1 MQRILYLCHNF
12 KSQKKYIA
20 MNISYNWLKKY
31 INLELPAE
39 KVSETLTSIGL
50 EVDSVEEVE
59 GIKGGLK
66 GLVVGHVLTCEMHPN
81 SDHLHIC
88 TVDLGTGE
96 PQQIVCGA
104 ANVAAGQK
112 VIVATIGT
120 VLYNGEESFTIKPS
134 KLRGVPS
141 NGMICAEDEIGVGS
155 DHNGIIVLPEDTP
168 VGMTAKEYYK
178 LESDTQI
185 VVDITP
191 NRADAASHW
200 GVARDLY
207 AALSLKDNT
216 LKLTKPSVD
225 AFKVDDHSFEMKV
238 TVENPSSCP
247 RYSGVTVNNVTV
259 KESPEWLKKALQS
272 IGLTPI
278 NNIVDVTN
286 YILFA
291 VGQPLHAFDG
301 DKIKGNEIKIGNVA
315 AGTKFVTLDGK
326 ERTLHQDDLLIK
338 NGDNEP
344 MCLAGVFGGLD
355 SGVSDST
362 KRVFIESAWF
372 NPVTI
377 RKTARRQQISTDA
390 SFRYERGTDPNNTVY
405 ALKYAAMLIKEVAGG
420 TISSDIIDIYPTPQ
434 PHFEVTFSKKRAT
447 NLIGKEL
454 GDELIKK
461 ILTNLEIEIVSE
473 NDDELQLRIPPY
485 RVDVT
490 READVI
496 EDILRIY
503 GYNNVEVPEEV
514 KSTIVYEQKPNR
526 TKLINTISNQLNAA
540 GYQEIMCNTLTKG
553 SYYDNLE
560 SFKRENCVELLNP
573 LSSDLNVLRQTLIFS
588 ALEVAQHNRNRKTPD
603 LKIFEIGNC
612 QSFKTGD
619 KSDLNNYKEEQRLSL
634 LITGLRAE
642 ANWTT
647 KAEPVTFFDLK
658 TTINNIIDRL
668 GVNKSNIEEL
678 ELKSDLFSEGITLQ
692 MDKSKTLANYGL
704 VDSKILKQFDINVP
718 VYYAEINLQLLFDKS
733 AKQNKVLF
741 QELPKFPEVKRDLA
755 LLIDKNVTFSQIKA
769 IAQKTE
775 KKLLKRISLFDVY
788 EGKNMAEGKKSYAVS
803 FYLQDETKTL
813 EDKQIE
819 KIMEQLIANYKK
831 ELNAELR

>member
-1 MQRILYLCHNF
+1 
-12 KSQKKYIA
+12 

-59 GIKGGLK
+59 GIRGGLK
-66 GLVVGHVLTCEMHPN
+66 GLVVGHVLTCEEHPN
-81 SDHLHIC
+81 SDHLHVC
-88 TVDLGTGE
+88 SVDLGTGE

-104 ANVAAGQK
+104 PNVAAGQK

-120 VLYNGEESFTIKPS
+120 VLYDGDQTFTIKPS

-141 NGMICAEDEIGVGS
+141 NGMICAEDEIGVGN
-155 DHNGIIVLPEDTP
+155 DHNGIIVLPADTP
-168 VGMTAKEYYK
+168 VGMQAKDYYH
-178 LESDTQI
+178 LESDTMI

-200 GVARDLY
+200 GVARDLF
-207 AALSLKDNT
+207 ASLSLKDNT
-216 LKLTKPSVD
+216 LRLTKPSVD
-225 AFKVDDHSFEMKV
+225 GFKVDDHSFEVKV
-238 TVENPSSCP
+238 SVENPDSCP
-247 RYSGVTVNNVTV
+247 RYSAVTINNVTI
-259 KESPEWLKKALQS
+259 KESPDWLKKALQS

-278 NNIVDVTN
+278 NNVVDVTN

-291 VGQPLHAFDG
+291 LGQPLHAFDG
-301 DKIKGNEIKIGNVA
+301 DKIKGNHVIVKNVP

-326 ERTLHQDDLLIK
+326 ERSLHQDDLLIC
-338 NGDNEP
+338 NEQEP
-344 MCLAGVFGGLD
+344 MCLAGVFGGLE
-355 SGVSDST
+355 SGVSQTTT
-362 KRVFIESAWF
+362 KVFLESAWF

-377 RKTARRQQISTDA
+377 RKTARRQQLSTDA

-420 TISSDIIDIYPTPQ
+420 TISSDIIDIYPEPKQ
-434 PHFEVTFSKKRAT
+434 HFEVTFNKRRAT
-447 NLIGKEL
+447 SLIGKEI
-454 GDELIKK
+454 GDELIKQ
-461 ILTNLEIEIVSE
+461 ILTNLEIEIVSDNGE
-473 NDDELQLRIPPY
+473 EMQLRVPPY

-526 TKLINTISNQLNAA
+526 TKLINAVSAQLNAA

-553 SYYDNLE
+553 AYYDGLE

-573 LSSDLNVLRQTLIFS
+573 LSSDLNVLRQTLVFS
-588 ALEVAQHNRNRKTPD
+588 ALEVAQHNRNRRTTD
-603 LKIFEIGNC
+603 LKLFEIGNC
-612 QSFKTGD
+612 QSFKVGD

-634 LITGLRAE
+634 LITGNRAE
-642 ANWTT
+642 ANWNTP
-647 KAEPVTFFDLK
+647 AEPVTFFDLK
-658 TTINNIIDRL
+658 TTVNNIISRL
-668 GVNKSNIEEL
+668 GVNFSNIEEL
-678 ELKSDLFSEGITLQ
+678 DLHNDIFSEGLTLQ
-692 MDKSKTLANYGL
+692 MDKSKTLANYGMI
-704 VDSKILKQFDINVP
+704 DSKLLKQFDINVP

-733 AKQNKVLF
+733 AKQNKILF
-741 QELPKFPEVKRDLA
+741 TELPKFPEVKRDLA
-755 LLIDKNVTFSQIKA
+755 LLVDKNVTFAQIKQ
-769 IAQKTE
+769 IAQRTE

-788 EGKNMAEGKKSYAVS
+788 EGKNVAALGKKSYAVS

-819 KIMEQLIANYKK
+819 KIMTQLVANFKK
-831 ELNAELR
+831 ELGAELR

>member
-1 MQRILYLCHNF
+1 
-12 KSQKKYIA
+12 

-50 EVDSVEEVE
+50 EVDSVEEIE
-59 GIKGGLK
+59 GIRGGLK

-120 VLYNGEESFTIKPS
+120 ILYDGDQQFTIKPS

-141 NGMICAEDEIGVGS
+141 NGMICAEDEIGVGT
-155 DHNGIIVLPEDTP
+155 DHSGIIVLPPDTP
-168 VGMTAKEYYK
+168 VGLTAKEYYH
-178 LESDTQI
+178 LESDTMI

-191 NRADAASHW
+191 NRSDAASHY

-207 AALSLKDNT
+207 ATLSLTDNT

-225 AFKVDDHSFEMKV
+225 NFKVDDHSFEVKV
-238 TVENPSSCP
+238 TVENQNACP
-247 RYSGVTVNNVTV
+247 RYSAVTINNVTI

-278 NNIVDVTN
+278 NNVVDVTN
-286 YILFA
+286 YVLFA
-291 VGQPLHAFDG
+291 LGQPLHAFDG
-301 DKIKGNEIKIGNVA
+301 EKIKGNHVIVKNVA
-315 AGTKFVTLDGK
+315 AGTKFTTLDGK
-326 ERTLHQDDLLIK
+326 ERTLHPDDLLIC
-338 NGDNEP
+338 NEEEP

-355 SGVSDST
+355 SGVSNTTT
-362 KRVFIESAWF
+362 KVFLESAWF
-372 NPVTI
+372 NPVSI
-377 RKTARRQQISTDA
+377 RKTARRQQLSTDA

-420 TISSDIIDIYPTPQ
+420 TISSEITDIYPTPQ
-434 PHFEVTFSKKRAT
+434 PHFEVTLNKKRAIK
-447 NLIGKEL
+447 LIGKEI
-454 GDELIKK
+454 DEETIRH
-461 ILTNLEIEIVSE
+461 ILRNLEIEIASE
-473 NDDELQLRIPPY
+473 NSEEMQLRIPPY

-490 READVI
+490 READVV

-503 GYNNVEVPEEV
+503 GYNNIEVPEDV
-514 KSTIVYEQKPNR
+514 KSTIVYEQKPNN
-526 TKLINTISNQLNAA
+526 TKLINTIATQLNAA

-553 SYYDNLE
+553 SYYDNLQT
-560 SFKRENCVELLNP
+560 FKRENCVELLNP
-573 LSSDLNVLRQTLIFS
+573 LSSDLNVLRQTLLFS
-588 ALEVAQHNRNRKTPD
+588 ALEVAQHNRNRRQPD
-603 LKIFEIGNC
+603 LKLFEVGNC
-612 QSFKTGD
+612 QSIWGND
-619 KSDLNNYKEEQRLSL
+619 KSDLNNYKEELRLSL
-634 LITGLRAE
+634 LLTGLKAE
-642 ANWTT
+642 ANWNTP
-647 KAEPVTFFDLK
+647 AQQVSFFDLK
-658 TTINNIIDRL
+658 TTINNIISRL
-668 GVNKSNIEEL
+668 GINPTNIDEVELSNEL
-678 ELKSDLFSEGITLQ
+678 YCEGITLM
-692 MDKSKTLANYGL
+692 MDKSKTLAHYGL
-704 VDSKILKQFDINVP
+704 IDKKILKQFDIDAP
-718 VYYAEINLQLLFDKS
+718 VYYAEINLPLLFAKS

-741 QELPKFPEVKRDLA
+741 TELPKFPEVKRDLA
-755 LLIDKNVTFSQIKA
+755 LMIDKNVTFAQIKN

-788 EGKNMAEGKKSYAVS
+788 EGKNLPEGKKSYAVS

-813 EDKQIE
+813 QDKQIE
-819 KIMEQLIANYKK
+819 KIMEQLISNFKR
-831 ELNAELR
+831 ELGAELR

>member
-1 MQRILYLCHNF
+1 
-12 KSQKKYIA
+12 

-59 GIKGGLK
+59 GIRGGLK
-66 GLVVGHVLTCEMHPN
+66 GLVVGHVLTCEAHPN

-120 VLYNGEESFTIKPS
+120 ILYDGDQTFTIKPS

-141 NGMICAEDEIGVGS
+141 NGMICAEDEIGVGN
-155 DHNGIIVLPEDTP
+155 DHSGIIVLPPDTP
-168 VGMTAKEYYK
+168 VGMTAKEYYH
-178 LESDTQI
+178 LENDTVI

-191 NRADAASHW
+191 NRSDAASHY

-207 AALSLKDNT
+207 ATLSLTDNT

-225 AFKVDDHSFEMKV
+225 NFKVDDHSFEVNV
-238 TVENPSSCP
+238 TVENATACP
-247 RYSGVTVNNVTV
+247 RYSAVTINNVTI
-259 KESPEWLKKALQS
+259 KESPDWLKKALQS

-286 YILFA
+286 YVLFA
-291 VGQPLHAFDG
+291 LGQPLHAFDG
-301 DKIKGNEIKIGNVA
+301 DKIKGNHVIVKNVA

-326 ERTLHQDDLLIK
+326 ERTLHQDDLLIC
-338 NGDNEP
+338 NEQEP

-355 SGVSDST
+355 SGVSAT
-362 KRVFIESAWF
+362 TNKVFLESAWF
-372 NPVTI
+372 NPVSI
-377 RKTARRQQISTDA
+377 RKTARRQQLSTDA

-420 TISSDIIDIYPTPQ
+420 TISSEIIDIYPTPQ
-434 PHFEVTFSKKRAT
+434 PHFEVTLSKKRTAS
-447 NLIGKEL
+447 LIGKEIA
-454 GDELIKK
+454 DETIKK
-461 ILTNLEIEIVSE
+461 ILTNLEIDIVAD
-473 NDDELQLRIPPY
+473 NGDEMQLRIPPY

-490 READVI
+490 READVV

-503 GYNNVEVPEEV
+503 GYNNVEVPEDV

-526 TKLINTISNQLNAA
+526 TKLINTIAAQLNAA

-553 SYYDNLE
+553 GYYDNLE

-573 LSSDLNVLRQTLIFS
+573 LSSDLNVLRQTLLFS
-588 ALEVAQHNRNRKTPD
+588 ALEVVQHNRNRRQPD
-603 LKIFEIGNC
+603 LKLFEIGNC
-612 QSFKTGD
+612 QSFNGSD
-619 KSDLNNYKEEQRLSL
+619 KSDLNNYNEELRLSIV
-634 LITGLRAE
+634 ITGLRAE
-642 ANWTT
+642 ANWNTP
-647 KAEPVTFFDLK
+647 AQPVSFFDLK
-658 TTINNIIDRL
+658 TTVNNIIARL
-668 GVNKSNIEEL
+668 GVSTNNIDEVEL
-678 ELKSDLFSEGITLQ
+678 RNDIFSEGLTLQ
-692 MDKSKTLANYGL
+692 MDKSKTLANYGM
-704 VDSKILKQFDINVP
+704 VSSKLLKQFDIDAP
-718 VYYAEINLQLLFDKS
+718 VYYAEINLPLLFAKS

-741 QELPKFPEVKRDLA
+741 TELPKFPEVKRDLA
-755 LLIDKNVTFSQIKA
+755 LLIDKSVTFAQIKA

-788 EGKNMAEGKKSYAVS
+788 EGKNMTEGKKSYAVS

-813 EDKQIE
+813 QDKQIE
-819 KIMEQLIANYKK
+819 KIMEQLIANFKR
-831 ELNAELR
+831 ELGAELR

>member
-1 MQRILYLCHNF
+1 
-12 KSQKKYIA
+12 

-50 EVDSVEEVE
+50 EVDSVEEME

-81 SDHLHIC
+81 SDHLHVC
-88 TVDLGTGE
+88 TVDLGNGE

-104 ANVAAGQK
+104 PNVAAGQK

-120 VLYNGEESFTIKPS
+120 VLYDGDKEFVIKPS

-141 NGMICAEDEIGVGS
+141 NGMICAEDEIGVGN

-168 VGMTAKEYYK
+168 VGMEAKDYYK
-178 LESDTQI
+178 LESDTMI

-216 LKLTKPSVD
+216 LKLSKPSVD
-225 AFKVDDHSFEMKV
+225 GFKVDDHSFEVKV
-238 TVENPSSCP
+238 KVENEEACP
-247 RYSGVTVNNVTV
+247 RYSAVTINNVTI
-259 KESPEWLKKALQS
+259 KESPDWLKKALQS

-278 NNIVDVTN
+278 NNVVDVTN

-291 VGQPLHAFDG
+291 FGQPLHAFDG
-301 DKIKGNEIKIGNVA
+301 DKIKGGQVIVKNVA

-326 ERTLHQDDLLIK
+326 ERSLHQDDLLIC
-338 NGDNEP
+338 NAEEP

-355 SGVSDST
+355 SGVSAST
-362 KRVFIESAWF
+362 KRVFLESAWF

-377 RKTARRQQISTDA
+377 RKTARRQQLSTDA
-390 SFRYERGTDPNNTVY
+390 SFRYERGTDPNNTIF

-420 TISSDIIDIYPTPQ
+420 TISSDIIDLYPTVKQ
-434 PHFEVTFSKKRAT
+434 HFEVTFNKKRAAS
-447 NLIGKEL
+447 LIGKEL
-454 GDELIKK
+454 GDDIVKK
-461 ILTNLEIEIVSE
+461 ILNNLEIEIVSDNGE
-473 NDDELQLRIPPY
+473 EMQLRVPPY

-490 READVI
+490 READVV

-503 GYNNVEVPEEV
+503 GYNNIEVPEEV

-526 TKLINTISNQLNAA
+526 TKLINTISAQLNAS

-553 SYYDNLE
+553 AYYDGLE
-560 SFKRENCVELLNP
+560 TFKRENCVELLNP

-588 ALEVAQHNRNRKTPD
+588 ALEVAQHNRNRRTPD
-603 LKIFEIGNC
+603 LKLFEIGNC
-612 QSFKTGD
+612 QSFKGGE

-642 ANWTT
+642 ANWNTP
-647 KAEPVTFFDLK
+647 AEQVTFYDLK
-658 TTINNIIDRL
+658 TTINNIISRL
-668 GVNKSNIEEL
+668 GVNFSNIEEL
-678 ELKSDLFSEGITLQ
+678 ELKNEIFSEGLTLQ

-704 VDSKILKQFDINVP
+704 VDAKLLKQFDIDVP
-718 VYYAEINLQLLFDKS
+718 VYYAEINLPLLFEKS

-741 QELPKFPEVKRDLA
+741 TELPKFPEVKRDLA
-755 LLIDKNVTFSQIKA
+755 LLIDKSVTFNQIKA
-769 IAQKTE
+769 VAQKTE

-788 EGKNMAEGKKSYAVS
+788 EGKNMAAGKKSYAVS

-813 EDKQIE
+813 QDKQIE
-819 KIMEQLIANYKK
+819 KIMEQLVNNFKK
-831 ELNAELR
+831 ELGAELR

>member
-1 MQRILYLCHNF
+1 
-12 KSQKKYIA
+12 

-59 GIKGGLK
+59 GIRGGLK
-66 GLVVGHVLTCEMHPN
+66 GLVVGHVLTCEAHPN

-120 VLYNGEESFTIKPS
+120 ILYDGDQTFTIKPS

-141 NGMICAEDEIGVGS
+141 NGMICAEDEIGVGN
-155 DHNGIIVLPEDTP
+155 DHSGIIVLPPDTP
-168 VGMTAKEYYK
+168 VGMTAKEYYH
-178 LESDTQI
+178 LENDTVI

-191 NRADAASHW
+191 NRSDAASHY

-207 AALSLKDNT
+207 ATLSLTDNT

-225 AFKVDDHSFEMKV
+225 NFKVDDHSFEVNV
-238 TVENPSSCP
+238 TVENATACP
-247 RYSGVTVNNVTV
+247 RYSAVTINNVTI
-259 KESPEWLKKALQS
+259 KESPDWLKKALQS

-286 YILFA
+286 YVLFA
-291 VGQPLHAFDG
+291 LGQPLHAFDG
-301 DKIKGNEIKIGNVA
+301 DKIKGNHVIVKNVA

-326 ERTLHQDDLLIK
+326 ERTLHQDDLLIC
-338 NGDNEP
+338 NEQEP

-355 SGVSDST
+355 SGVSAT
-362 KRVFIESAWF
+362 TNKVFLESAWF
-372 NPVTI
+372 NPVSI
-377 RKTARRQQISTDA
+377 RKTARRQQLSTDA

-420 TISSDIIDIYPTPQ
+420 TISSEIIDIYPTPQ
-434 PHFEVTFSKKRAT
+434 PHFEVTLSKKRTAS
-447 NLIGKEL
+447 LIGKEIA
-454 GDELIKK
+454 DETIKK
-461 ILTNLEIEIVSE
+461 ILTNLEIDIVAD
-473 NDDELQLRIPPY
+473 NGDEMQLRIPPY

-490 READVI
+490 READVV

-503 GYNNVEVPEEV
+503 GYNNVEVPEDV

-526 TKLINTISNQLNAA
+526 TKLINTIAAQLNAA

-553 SYYDNLE
+553 GYYDNLE

-573 LSSDLNVLRQTLIFS
+573 LSSDLNVLRQTLLFS
-588 ALEVAQHNRNRKTPD
+588 ALEVVQHNRNRRQPD
-603 LKIFEIGNC
+603 LKLFEIGNC
-612 QSFKTGD
+612 QSFNGSD
-619 KSDLNNYKEEQRLSL
+619 KSDLNNYNEELRLSIV
-634 LITGLRAE
+634 ITGLRAE
-642 ANWTT
+642 ANWNTP
-647 KAEPVTFFDLK
+647 AQPVSFFDLK
-658 TTINNIIDRL
+658 TTVNNIIARL
-668 GVNKSNIEEL
+668 GVSTNNIDEVEL
-678 ELKSDLFSEGITLQ
+678 RNDIFSEGLTLQ
-692 MDKSKTLANYGL
+692 MDKSKTLANYGM
-704 VDSKILKQFDINVP
+704 VSSKLLKQFDIDAP
-718 VYYAEINLQLLFDKS
+718 VYYAEINLPLLFAKS

-741 QELPKFPEVKRDLA
+741 TELPKFPEVKRDLA
-755 LLIDKNVTFSQIKA
+755 LLIDKSVTFAQIKA

-813 EDKQIE
+813 QDKQIE
-819 KIMEQLIANYKK
+819 KIMEQLIANFKR
-831 ELNAELR
+831 ELGAELR

>member
-1 MQRILYLCHNF
+1 
-12 KSQKKYIA
+12 

-50 EVDSVEEVE
+50 EVDSVEEIE
-59 GIKGGLK
+59 GIRGGLK

-120 VLYNGEESFTIKPS
+120 ILYDGDQQFTIKPS

-141 NGMICAEDEIGVGS
+141 NGMICAEDEIGVGT
-155 DHNGIIVLPEDTP
+155 DHSGIIVLPPDTP
-168 VGMTAKEYYK
+168 VGLTAKEYYH
-178 LESDTQI
+178 LESDTMI

-191 NRADAASHW
+191 NRSDAASHY

-207 AALSLKDNT
+207 ATLSLTDNT

-225 AFKVDDHSFEMKV
+225 NFKVDDHSFEVKV
-238 TVENPSSCP
+238 TVENQNACP
-247 RYSGVTVNNVTV
+247 RYSAVTINNVTI

-278 NNIVDVTN
+278 NNVVDVTN
-286 YILFA
+286 YVLFA
-291 VGQPLHAFDG
+291 LGQPLHAFDG
-301 DKIKGNEIKIGNVA
+301 EKIKGNHVIVKNVA
-315 AGTKFVTLDGK
+315 AGTKFTTLDGK
-326 ERTLHQDDLLIK
+326 ERTLHPDDLLIC
-338 NGDNEP
+338 NEEEP

-355 SGVSDST
+355 SGVSNTTT
-362 KRVFIESAWF
+362 KVFLESAWF
-372 NPVTI
+372 NPVSI
-377 RKTARRQQISTDA
+377 RKTARRQQLSTDV

-420 TISSDIIDIYPTPQ
+420 TISSEITDIYPTPQ
-434 PHFEVTFSKKRAT
+434 PHFEVTLNKKRAIK
-447 NLIGKEL
+447 LIGKEI
-454 GDELIKK
+454 DEETIRH
-461 ILTNLEIEIVSE
+461 ILRNLEIEIASE
-473 NDDELQLRIPPY
+473 NSEEMQLRIPPY

-490 READVI
+490 READVV

-503 GYNNVEVPEEV
+503 GYNNIEVPEDV
-514 KSTIVYEQKPNR
+514 KSTIVYEQKPNN
-526 TKLINTISNQLNAA
+526 TKLINTIATQLNAA

-553 SYYDNLE
+553 SYYDNLQT
-560 SFKRENCVELLNP
+560 FKRENCVELLNP
-573 LSSDLNVLRQTLIFS
+573 LSSDLNVLRQTLLFS
-588 ALEVAQHNRNRKTPD
+588 ALEVAQHNRNRRQPD
-603 LKIFEIGNC
+603 LKLFEVGNC
-612 QSFKTGD
+612 QSIWGND
-619 KSDLNNYKEEQRLSL
+619 KSDLNNYKEELRLSL
-634 LITGLRAE
+634 LLTGLKAE
-642 ANWTT
+642 ANWNTP
-647 KAEPVTFFDLK
+647 AQQVSFFDLK
-658 TTINNIIDRL
+658 TTINNIISRL
-668 GVNKSNIEEL
+668 GINPTNIDEVELSNEL
-678 ELKSDLFSEGITLQ
+678 YCEGITLM
-692 MDKSKTLANYGL
+692 MDKSKTLAHYGL
-704 VDSKILKQFDINVP
+704 IDKKILKQFDIDAP
-718 VYYAEINLQLLFDKS
+718 VYYAEINLPLLFAKS

-741 QELPKFPEVKRDLA
+741 TELPKFPEVKRDLA
-755 LLIDKNVTFSQIKA
+755 LMIDKNVTFAQIKN

-788 EGKNMAEGKKSYAVS
+788 EGKNLPEGKKSYAVS

-813 EDKQIE
+813 QDKQIE
-819 KIMEQLIANYKK
+819 KIMEQLISNFKR
-831 ELNAELR
+831 ELGAELR

>member
-1 MQRILYLCHNF
+1 
-12 KSQKKYIA
+12 

-50 EVDSVEEVE
+50 EVDSVEEME

-81 SDHLHIC
+81 SDHLHVC

-104 ANVAAGQK
+104 PNVAAGQK

-120 VLYNGEESFTIKPS
+120 VLYDGDQEFTIKPS

-141 NGMICAEDEIGVGS
+141 NGMICAEDEIGVGN

-178 LESDTQI
+178 LESDTMI

-191 NRADAASHW
+191 NRADAASHY

-207 AALSLKDNT
+207 ASLSLKDNT

-225 AFKVDDHSFEMKV
+225 NFKVDDHSFEVKV
-238 TVENPSSCP
+238 TVENEASCP
-247 RYSGVTVNNVTV
+247 RYSAVTINNVTI
-259 KESPEWLKKALQS
+259 KESPDWLKKALQS

-278 NNIVDVTN
+278 NNVVDVTN

-291 VGQPLHAFDG
+291 LGQPLHAFDG
-301 DKIKGNEIKIGNVA
+301 DKIKGNHVIVKNVA
-315 AGTKFVTLDGK
+315 AGTKFVTLDEK
-326 ERTLHQDDLLIK
+326 ERTLHQDDLLIC
-338 NGDNEP
+338 NEEEP
-344 MCLAGVFGGLD
+344 MCLAGVFGGLE
-355 SGVSDST
+355 SGVSAST
-362 KRVFIESAWF
+362 KKIFLESAWF

-377 RKTARRQQISTDA
+377 RKTARRQQLSTDA

-420 TISSDIIDIYPTPQ
+420 TISSEIVDIYPTPKQ
-434 PHFEVTFSKKRAT
+434 HFEVTFNKKRAT
-447 NLIGKEL
+447 SLIGKEIGNDL
-454 GDELIKK
+454 TKQ

-473 NDDELQLRIPPY
+473 NDEEMQLRIPPY

-490 READVI
+490 READVV

-514 KSTIVYEQKPNR
+514 KSTIVYEPKPNR
-526 TKLINTISNQLNAA
+526 TKLINTISAQLNAS

-553 SYYDNLE
+553 AYYDGLE
-560 SFKRENCVELLNP
+560 TFKRENCVELLNP

-588 ALEVAQHNRNRKTPD
+588 ALEVAQHNRNRRTPD
-603 LKIFEIGNC
+603 LKLFEIGNC
-612 QSFKTGD
+612 QSFKGED

-634 LITGLRAE
+634 LITGLRSE
-642 ANWTT
+642 ANWNTP
-647 KAEPVTFFDLK
+647 AEQVTFYDLK
-658 TTINNIIDRL
+658 TTINNLISRL
-668 GVNKSNIEEL
+668 GINTSNIEEF
-678 ELKSDLFSEGITLQ
+678 ELKNEIFSEGLTLQ

-704 VDSKILKQFDINVP
+704 VDSKLLKQFDIDVP
-718 VYYAEINLQLLFDKS
+718 VYYAEINLPLLFDKS

-741 QELPKFPEVKRDLA
+741 TELPKFPEVKRDLA
-755 LLIDKNVTFSQIKA
+755 LLIDKSVTFGQIKA

-788 EGKNMAEGKKSYAVS
+788 EGKNMPEGKKSYAVS

-813 EDKQIE
+813 QDKQIE
-819 KIMEQLIANYKK
+819 KIMEQLIGNFKK
-831 ELNAELR
+831 ELGAELR

>member
-1 MQRILYLCHNF
+1 
-12 KSQKKYIA
+12 

-59 GIKGGLK
+59 GIRGGLK
-66 GLVVGHVLTCEMHPN
+66 GLVVGHVLSCEMHPN
-81 SDHLHIC
+81 SDHLHVC
-88 TVDLGTGE
+88 QVDLGTGE

-120 VLYNGEESFTIKPS
+120 VLYDGDQTFTIKPS

-141 NGMICAEDEIGVGS
+141 NGMICAEDEIGVGN
-155 DHNGIIVLPEDTP
+155 DHSGIIELPADTP
-168 VGMTAKEYYK
+168 VGLAAKDYYG
-178 LESDTQI
+178 LESDTVI

-207 AALSLKDNT
+207 AALSLKDSN

-225 AFKVDDHSFEMKV
+225 NFKVDDHSFEIKV
-238 TVENPSSCP
+238 TVENADSCP
-247 RYSGVTVNNVTV
+247 RYSGVAINNVTI
-259 KESPEWLKKALQS
+259 KESPDWLKKALQS

-286 YILFA
+286 YVLFA
-291 VGQPLHAFDG
+291 LGQPLHAFDG
-301 DKIKGNEIKIGNVA
+301 DKIKDGEIRVGGVA

-326 ERTLHQDDLLIK
+326 ERTLHQDDVLIK
-338 NGDNEP
+338 NANNEP

-362 KRVFIESAWF
+362 KRIFLESAWF
-372 NPVTI
+372 NPVCI
-377 RKTARRQQISTDA
+377 RKTARRQQLSTDA

-420 TISSDIIDIYPTPQ
+420 TISSEIVDLYPNPKQ
-434 PHFEVTFSKKRAT
+434 HFEVTFNKRRAT
-447 NLIGKEL
+447 SLIGKEIP
-454 GDELIKK
+454 EETVKK
-461 ILTNLEIEIVSE
+461 ILTNLEIEIVADNGE
-473 NDDELQLRIPPY
+473 ELSLRVPPY

-490 READVI
+490 READVV

-526 TKLINTISNQLNAA
+526 TKLLNTIASQLNAA

-553 SYYDNLE
+553 SYYDNLQTY
-560 SFKRENCVELLNP
+560 KRENCVELLNP

-588 ALEVAQHNRNRKTPD
+588 ALEVAQHNRNHKNSD

-619 KSDLNNYKEEQRLSL
+619 KSDLNNYTETLRLSI

-642 ANWTT
+642 ANWNTP
-647 KAEPVTFFDLK
+647 AQPVTFFDLK
-658 TTINNIIDRL
+658 TTVNNLIARL
-668 GVNKSNIEEL
+668 GVNASNIEEL
-678 ELKSDLFSEGITLQ
+678 PLSNELFSEGLTLQ
-692 MDKSKTLANYGL
+692 MDKSKTLAEYGL
-704 VDSKILKQFDINVP
+704 VDSKLLKQFDIDVP
-718 VYYAEINLQLLFDKS
+718 VYYAEINLPLLFDKS
-733 AKQNKVLF
+733 AKQNKVLYA
-741 QELPKFPEVKRDLA
+741 ELPKFPEVKRDLA
-755 LLIDKNVTFSQIKA
+755 LLIDKSVSFAQIKA
-769 IAQKTE
+769 LAFKVE
-775 KKLLKRISLFDVY
+775 KKILKRVSLFDVY
-788 EGKNMAEGKKSYAVS
+788 EGKNLAAGKKSYAVS

-813 EDKQIE
+813 QDKQIE
-819 KIMEQLIANYKK
+819 KIMEQLIATFKK
-831 ELNAELR
+831 ELGAELR

>member
-1 MQRILYLCHNF
+1 LPRFFQNR
-12 KSQKKYIA
+12 KTYIA

-50 EVDSVEEVE
+50 EVDSVEEME

-81 SDHLHIC
+81 SDHLHVC

-104 ANVAAGQK
+104 PNVAAGQK

-120 VLYNGEESFTIKPS
+120 VLYDGDQEFTIKPS

-141 NGMICAEDEIGVGS
+141 NGMICAEDEIGVGN
-155 DHNGIIVLPEDTP
+155 DHNGIIVLPQDTP

-178 LESDTQI
+178 LESDTMI

-191 NRADAASHW
+191 NRADAASHY

-216 LKLTKPSVD
+216 LKLTKPSVEN
-225 AFKVDDHSFEMKV
+225 FKVDDHSFEVKV
-238 TVENPSSCP
+238 TVENEASCP
-247 RYSGVTVNNVTV
+247 RYSAVTINNITI
-259 KESPEWLKKALQS
+259 KESPDWLKKALQS
-272 IGLTPI
+272 IGLNPI
-278 NNIVDVTN
+278 NNVVDVTN

-291 VGQPLHAFDG
+291 LGQPLHAFDG
-301 DKIKGNEIKIGNVA
+301 DKIKGNHVIVKNVA
-315 AGTKFVTLDGK
+315 AGTKFVTLDEK
-326 ERTLHQDDLLIK
+326 ERTLHQDDLLIC
-338 NGDNEP
+338 NEEEP
-344 MCLAGVFGGLD
+344 MCLAGVFGGLK
-355 SGVSDST
+355 SGVSAST
-362 KRVFIESAWF
+362 TKVFLESAWF

-377 RKTARRQQISTDA
+377 RKTARRQQLSTDA
-390 SFRYERGTDPNNTVY
+390 SFRYERGTDPNNTIY

-420 TISSDIIDIYPTPQ
+420 TISSEVIDLYPNPK
-434 PHFEVTFSKKRAT
+434 PHFEVTLNKKRAAS
-447 NLIGKEL
+447 LIGKEI
-454 GDELIKK
+454 GDELTKK
-461 ILTNLEIEIVSE
+461 ILTNLEMEIVSDNGE
-473 NDDELQLRIPPY
+473 EMQLRVPPY

-503 GYNNVEVPEEV
+503 GYNNVEVPDEV
-514 KSTIVYEQKPNR
+514 KSTIVYEPKPNR
-526 TKLINTISNQLNAA
+526 TKLINTISAQLNAS

-553 SYYDNLE
+553 GYYDGLE
-560 SFKRENCVELLNP
+560 TFKRENCVELLNP

-588 ALEVAQHNRNRKTPD
+588 ALEVAQHNRNRRTPD
-603 LKIFEIGNC
+603 LKLFEIGNC
-612 QSFKTGD
+612 QSFKGGD
-619 KSDLNNYKEEQRLSL
+619 KSDLNNYTEEQRLSL
-634 LITGLRAE
+634 LITGLRSE
-642 ANWTT
+642 ANWNTP
-647 KAEPVTFFDLK
+647 AEQVTFYDLK
-658 TTINNIIDRL
+658 TTINNLISRL
-668 GVNKSNIEEL
+668 GINFSNIEEL
-678 ELKSDLFSEGITLQ
+678 ELKNDIFSEGLTLQ
-692 MDKSKTLANYGL
+692 MDRSKTLANYGL
-704 VDSKILKQFDINVP
+704 VDSKLLKQFDIDVP
-718 VYYAEINLQLLFDKS
+718 VYYAEINLPLMFDKS

-741 QELPKFPEVKRDLA
+741 AELPKFPEVKRDLA
-755 LLIDKNVTFSQIKA
+755 LLIDKSVTFGQIKA

-788 EGKNMAEGKKSYAVS
+788 EGKNMAQGKKSYAVS

-813 EDKQIE
+813 QDKQIE
-819 KIMEQLIANYKK
+819 KIMEQLIGNFKK
-831 ELNAELR
+831 ELGAELR

>member
-1 MQRILYLCHNF
+1 
-12 KSQKKYIA
+12 

-59 GIKGGLK
+59 GIRGGLK
-66 GLVVGHVLTCEMHPN
+66 GLVVGHVLTCEEHPN
-81 SDHLHIC
+81 SDHLHVC
-88 TVDLGTGE
+88 SVDLGTGE

-104 ANVAAGQK
+104 PNVAAGQK

-120 VLYNGEESFTIKPS
+120 VLYDGDQTFTIKPS

-141 NGMICAEDEIGVGS
+141 NGMICAEDEIGVGN
-155 DHNGIIVLPEDTP
+155 DHNGIIVLPADTP
-168 VGMTAKEYYK
+168 VGMQAKDYYH
-178 LESDTQI
+178 LESDTMI

-200 GVARDLY
+200 GVARDLF
-207 AALSLKDNT
+207 ASLSLKDNT
-216 LKLTKPSVD
+216 LRLTKPSVD
-225 AFKVDDHSFEMKV
+225 GFKVDDHSFEVKV
-238 TVENPSSCP
+238 SVENPDSCP
-247 RYSGVTVNNVTV
+247 RYSAVTINNVTI
-259 KESPEWLKKALQS
+259 KESPDWLKKALQS

-278 NNIVDVTN
+278 NNVVDVTN

-291 VGQPLHAFDG
+291 LGQPLHAFDG
-301 DKIKGNEIKIGNVA
+301 DKIKGNHVIVKNVP

-326 ERTLHQDDLLIK
+326 ERSLHQDDLLIC
-338 NGDNEP
+338 NEQEP
-344 MCLAGVFGGLD
+344 MCLAGVFGGLE
-355 SGVSDST
+355 SGVSQTTT
-362 KRVFIESAWF
+362 KVFLESAWF

-377 RKTARRQQISTDA
+377 RKTARRQQLSTDA

-420 TISSDIIDIYPTPQ
+420 TISSDIIDIYPEPKQ
-434 PHFEVTFSKKRAT
+434 HFEVTFNKRRAT
-447 NLIGKEL
+447 SLIGKEI
-454 GDELIKK
+454 GDELIKQ
-461 ILTNLEIEIVSE
+461 ILTNLEIEIVSDNGE
-473 NDDELQLRIPPY
+473 EMQLRVPPY

-526 TKLINTISNQLNAA
+526 TKLINAVSAQLNAA

-553 SYYDNLE
+553 AYYDGLE

-573 LSSDLNVLRQTLIFS
+573 LSSDLNVLRQTLVFS
-588 ALEVAQHNRNRKTPD
+588 ALEVAQHNRNRRTTD
-603 LKIFEIGNC
+603 LKLFEIGNC
-612 QSFKTGD
+612 QSFKVGD

-634 LITGLRAE
+634 LITGNRAE
-642 ANWTT
+642 ANWNTP
-647 KAEPVTFFDLK
+647 AEPVTFFDLK
-658 TTINNIIDRL
+658 TTVNNIISRL
-668 GVNKSNIEEL
+668 GVNFSNIEEL
-678 ELKSDLFSEGITLQ
+678 DLHNDIFSEGLTLQ

-704 VDSKILKQFDINVP
+704 IDSKLLKQFDINVP

-733 AKQNKVLF
+733 AKQNKILF
-741 QELPKFPEVKRDLA
+741 TELPKFPEVKRDLA
-755 LLIDKNVTFSQIKA
+755 LLVDKNVTFAQIKQ
-769 IAQKTE
+769 IAQRTE

-788 EGKNMAEGKKSYAVS
+788 EGKNVAALGKKSYAVS

-819 KIMEQLIANYKK
+819 KIMTQLVANFKK
-831 ELNAELR
+831 ELGAELR